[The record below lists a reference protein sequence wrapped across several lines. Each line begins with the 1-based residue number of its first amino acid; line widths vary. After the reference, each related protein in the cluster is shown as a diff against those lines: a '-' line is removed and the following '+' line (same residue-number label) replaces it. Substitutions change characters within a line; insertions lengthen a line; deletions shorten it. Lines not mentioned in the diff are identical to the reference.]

1 MCKMLSAQID
11 SGSIIWKEMQQAAA
25 LANMGRE
32 KYFFDV
38 PDVGRIRGDN
48 IGTRGG
54 CSRPPSS
61 AAAVKEEVQM

>member
-1 MCKMLSAQID
+1 MCKMLFEQV
-11 SGSIIWKEMQQAAA
+11 GSVPIIRKEMQQAAA
-25 LANMGRE
+25 LANTGRE

-54 CSRPPSS
+54 CRRPPSS
-61 AAAVKEEVQM
+61 AAAVKDEAQM